1 MKQCPGYEVLGVA
14 EDVLAIGE
22 GCKRQSLFWKRSRVV
37 TMLCRWMAH
46 PGIES
51 QGASVSR
58 RRLHG
63 TASGFHC
70 GGRILAH

>member
-1 MKQCPGYEVLGVA
+1 MKHCPGHEVLGVA

-37 TMLCRWMAH
+37 TMLCRWLAP

-51 QGASVSR
+51 LGASVPSQ
-58 RRLHG
+58 RLH
-63 TASGFHC
+63 ARVSRFHS